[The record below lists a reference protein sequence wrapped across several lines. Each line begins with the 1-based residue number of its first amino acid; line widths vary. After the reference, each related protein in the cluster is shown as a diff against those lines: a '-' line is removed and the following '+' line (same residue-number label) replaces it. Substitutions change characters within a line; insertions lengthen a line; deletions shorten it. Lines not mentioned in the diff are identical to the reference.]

1 MTAQQLG
8 RSVMGVAPDGAE
20 REKRGHESEL
30 RVEGR
35 SEKGRTTSIY
45 SETRHAL
52 QCWFP

>member
-35 SEKGRTTSIY
+35 TTSIY